1 MGIRSR
7 ELYSPRELLIVN
19 VVGEG
24 ALDTSESV
32 DIPFRVILSEIQ
44 LSMTSFRIEDDYID
58 NY

>member
-19 VVGEG
+19 VVDER

-32 DIPFRVILSEIQ
+32 DIPLRVILSEIQ
-44 LSMTSFRIEDDYID
+44 LSITSFRV
-58 NY
+58 